1 MGLSMIQQGELFT
14 LNIEDIS
21 SEGNGI
27 GKVNQQV
34 VFVPNTV
41 TGDRISSR
49 IIRVKKKHAEGKIE
63 TILEN
68 SQYRIRPRCIVADKC
83 GGCQWQHI
91 DYEYQLKVKQNQ
103 VKETLTR
110 IGGFTDFTLEKIFS
124 DDDLGYRNKV
134 NYPLGVSET
143 GTIKAGYYQQNSHQI
158 VNINQC
164 PIQDDR
170 LNPLLKEIKE
180 DLQRLQIPIYDEK
193 TKKGALRHLCFRI
206 GKNTGE
212 ILLTLV
218 SAEVSN
224 EVIETQAQKWLQRY
238 PNLVGVCLNH
248 NPKSTN
254 VIFGKDTDLLAGRL
268 YLNEIFAGLT
278 FHLRPETFFQ
288 VNTAVAEALFNQ
300 VLTQL
305 NLQGHE
311 TVIDLYCGIGTFTLP
326 IARKV
331 KEVIGI
337 ESHNISIEQ
346 ANRNAEVND
355 IKNAKFILG
364 QTEVILPEMDD
375 NPDIVI
381 LDPPRK
387 GCQPQVIE
395 TLLTLKPEK
404 IVYLSCHPATLARDL
419 KMLCENGDYQ
429 LTFVQPADFFPQTPH
444 VETAVIL
451 QRIPE

>member
-1 MGLSMIQQGELFT
+1 MQQGELVT
-14 LNIEDIS
+14 IEIEDVS

-49 IIRVKKKHAEGKIE
+49 IMRVKKKYAEGKLDR
-63 TILEN
+63 LEEK
-68 SQYRIRPRCIVADKC
+68 SPYRIRSRCIVADKC

-110 IGGFTDFTLEKIFS
+110 IGGFSDFTLEKILS

-143 GTIKAGYYQQNSHQI
+143 GTIKAGYYQQGSHQI

-170 LNPLLKEIKE
+170 LNPLLKEIKQ
-180 DLQRLQIPIYDEK
+180 DLQQLQIPIYDEK
-193 TKKGALRHLCFRI
+193 TRKGALRHLCFRI

-218 SAEVSN
+218 SAQVSN
-224 EVIETQAQKWLQRY
+224 NVIEKQAQIWLQRY
-238 PNLVGVCLNH
+238 PDLVGVCLNH
-248 NPKSTN
+248 NPQSTN
-254 VIFGKDTDLLAGRL
+254 VIFGKETDLLAGRL
-268 YLNEIFAGLT
+268 YINEIFAGLT

-288 VNTAVAEALFNQ
+288 VNTTVAEALFNQ

-305 NLQGHE
+305 NLQGNE
-311 TVIDLYCGIGTFTLP
+311 IVFDLYCGIGTFTLP
-326 IARKV
+326 IAQKV
-331 KEVIGI
+331 KQVIGI
-337 ESHNISIEQ
+337 ESYNISIEQ
-346 ANRNAEVND
+346 ANRNAQVNE
-355 IKNAKFILG
+355 INNVKFILG
-364 QTEVILPEMDD
+364 DTETILPEIDEI
-375 NPDIVI
+375 PDIVI

-395 TLLTLKPEK
+395 TLLAIKPKK
-404 IVYLSCHPATLARDL
+404 IAYISCHPATLARDL

-451 QRIPE
+451 IREN

>member
-1 MGLSMIQQGELFT
+1 MQQGELVT
-14 LNIEDIS
+14 LDIEDVS

-27 GKVNQQV
+27 GKIDSQV

-49 IIRVKKKHAEGKIE
+49 IVRVKKKHAEGKLE
-63 TILEN
+63 TIEKE
-68 SQYRIRPRCIVADKC
+68 SSYRIRPRCIVADKC

-110 IGGFTDFTLEKIFS
+110 IGGFSDFAVETILS

-134 NYPLGVSET
+134 NYPLGVAEN
-143 GTIKAGYYQQNSHQI
+143 GNIKAGYYQHNTHQI

-170 LNPLLKEIKE
+170 LNPLLAEIKQ
-180 DLQRLQIPIYDEK
+180 DLQKLKIPIYDEK
-193 TKKGALRHLCFRI
+193 TRKGALRHLCFRI

-212 ILLTLV
+212 ILLTLI
-218 SAEVSN
+218 SAQVSN
-224 EVIETQAQKWLQRY
+224 AVIEKQAQIWLQRY

-248 NPKSTN
+248 NPSATN
-254 VIFGKDTDLLAGRL
+254 VIFGKETDLLAGRL

-278 FHLRPETFFQ
+278 YHLRPETFFQ
-288 VNTAVAEALFNQ
+288 VNTNVAEALFNQ
-300 VLTQL
+300 VLSQL
-305 NLQGHE
+305 NLQGNE
-311 TVIDLYCGIGTFTLP
+311 VVVDLYCGIGTFTLP
-326 IARKV
+326 IAKKV
-331 KEVIGI
+331 KQVIGI
-337 ESHNISIEQ
+337 ESYNLSIEQ

-355 IKNAKFILG
+355 IQNVKFILG
-364 QTEVILPEMDD
+364 ESEIIFPEIDEK
-375 NPDIVI
+375 PDLVI

-395 TLLTLKPEK
+395 TLLVIKPQK
-404 IVYLSCHPATLARDL
+404 IVYISCHPATLARDL
-419 KMLCENGDYQ
+419 QQLCRNNDYK
-429 LTFVQPADFFPQTPH
+429 LTFVQPADLFPQTPH
-444 VETAVIL
+444 VETGVIL
-451 QRIPE
+451 ELQ

>member
-1 MGLSMIQQGELFT
+1 MIQQGELVT
-14 LNIEDIS
+14 LNIEDVS

-49 IIRVKKKHAEGKIE
+49 IVRVKKKYAEGKLE
-63 TILEN
+63 TIEEK
-68 SQYRIRPRCIVADKC
+68 SPYRIRSRCIVADKC

-103 VKETLTR
+103 VKETLIR
-110 IGGFTDFTLEKIFS
+110 IGGFSDFTLEKILS

-143 GTIKAGYYQQNSHQI
+143 GTIKAGYYQQGSHQI

-170 LNPLLKEIKE
+170 LNPLLKEIKQ
-180 DLQRLQIPIYDEK
+180 DLQQLQIPIYDEK
-193 TKKGALRHLCFRI
+193 TRKGALRHLCFRI

-218 SAEVSN
+218 SAQVSN
-224 EVIETQAQKWLQRY
+224 DIIEKQAQKWLQRY
-238 PNLVGVCLNH
+238 PDLVGVCLNH
-248 NPKSTN
+248 NPQSTN
-254 VIFGKDTDLLAGRL
+254 VIFGKETDLLAGRL
-268 YLNEIFAGLT
+268 YINETFAGLT

-288 VNTAVAEALFNQ
+288 VNTTVAEALFNQ

-305 NLQGHE
+305 NLQGNE
-311 TVIDLYCGIGTFTLP
+311 IVFDLYCGIGTFTLP
-326 IARKV
+326 IAKRV
-331 KEVIGI
+331 NQVIGI
-337 ESHNISIEQ
+337 ESYNISIEQ
-346 ANRNAEVND
+346 ANRNAQVNE
-355 IKNAKFILG
+355 INNVRFILG
-364 QTEVILPEMDD
+364 ETETILPEIDEI
-375 NPDIVI
+375 PDVVI

-395 TLLTLKPEK
+395 TLLTIKPEK
-404 IVYLSCHPATLARDL
+404 IVYISCHPATLARDL
-419 KMLCENGDYQ
+419 KMLCENGDYR

-451 QRIPE
+451 SRGN

>member
-1 MGLSMIQQGELFT
+1 MIQQGQLVT
-14 LNIEDIS
+14 LDIEDVS

-41 TGDRISSR
+41 TGDHISSR
-49 IIRVKKKHAEGKIE
+49 IVRVKKKHAEGKLEEIQ
-63 TILEN
+63 EN
-68 SQYRIRPRCIVADKC
+68 SKYRIRPRCIVADKC

-91 DYEYQLKVKQNQ
+91 DYEYQLKVKENQ

-110 IGGFTDFTLEKIFS
+110 IGGFNNFSVETILS

-143 GTIKAGYYQQNSHQI
+143 GIIKAGYYQHGTHQI

-164 PIQDDR
+164 PIQDHR
-170 LNPLLKEIKE
+170 LNPLLTEIKQ
-180 DLQRLQIPIYDEK
+180 DLQKLNIAIYDEK
-193 TKKGALRHLCFRI
+193 TRKGALRHLCFRI

-218 SAEVSN
+218 SAQGSN
-224 EVIETQAQKWLQRY
+224 HAIEKQAQIWLQRY
-238 PNLVGVCLNH
+238 PDLVGVSLNH
-248 NPKSTN
+248 NPSATN
-254 VIFGKDTDLLAGRL
+254 VIFGKNTDLLAGRL

-288 VNTAVAEALFNQ
+288 VNTTVAETLFNQ
-300 VLTQL
+300 VLNQL
-305 NLQGHE
+305 NLQGEE
-311 TVIDLYCGIGTFTLP
+311 TVVDLYCGIGTFTLP
-326 IARKV
+326 IAQKV
-331 KEVIGI
+331 KQIIGI
-337 ESHNISIEQ
+337 ESYHLSIEQ
-346 ANRNAEVND
+346 ANRNAEINEINNV
-355 IKNAKFILG
+355 KFILG
-364 QTEVILPEMDD
+364 EVEVIFPEI
-375 NPDIVI
+375 NEKPDLVI

-395 TLLTLKPEK
+395 TLLTIKPQK

-419 KMLCENGDYQ
+419 QKLCENGDYK
-429 LTFVQPADFFPQTPH
+429 LIFVQPADLFPQTPH

-451 QRIPE
+451 ELQ

>member
-1 MGLSMIQQGELFT
+1 MIQQGELVT
-14 LNIEDIS
+14 LDIEDVS

-41 TGDRISSR
+41 TGDRITTR
-49 IIRVKKKHAEGKIE
+49 IIRVKKKHAEGK
-63 TILEN
+63 LEEIQED
-68 SQYRIRPRCIVADKC
+68 SKYRIRPRCIVADKC

-91 DYEYQLKVKQNQ
+91 DYEYQLKVKETQ

-110 IGGFTDFTLEKIFS
+110 IGGFQDFRVETIFS
-124 DDDLGYRNKV
+124 DEDLGYRNKV
-134 NYPLGVSET
+134 NYPLGVAEN
-143 GTIKAGYYQQNSHQI
+143 GNIKAGYYQLGSHQI

-170 LNPLLKEIKE
+170 LNPLLKEIKQ
-180 DLQRLQIPIYDEK
+180 DLQTLQIPIYNEE
-193 TKKGALRHLCFRI
+193 TRKGALRHLCFRI

-218 SAEVSN
+218 SAQVSN
-224 EVIETQAQKWLQRY
+224 AAIEKQAQKWLQHY

-254 VIFGKDTDLLAGRL
+254 VIFGKETDLLAGRL

-288 VNTAVAEALFNQ
+288 VNTNVAEALFNQ
-300 VLTQL
+300 VLSQL
-305 NLQGHE
+305 DLQGNE

-326 IARKV
+326 IAK
-331 KEVIGI
+331 KAKQVIGI
-337 ESHNISIEQ
+337 ESHNLSIEQ
-346 ANRNAEVND
+346 ANRNAQVND
-355 IKNAKFILG
+355 IENVKFILG
-364 QTEVILPEMDD
+364 QTEVILPEMDEK
-375 NPDIVI
+375 PDIII

-387 GCQPQVIE
+387 GCQPEVIE
-395 TLLTLKPEK
+395 TLLTLKPQK
-404 IVYLSCHPATLARDL
+404 IVYISCHPATLARDL
-419 KMLCENGDYQ
+419 KMLCENGDYK

-444 VETAVIL
+444 VETAAIL
-451 QRIPE
+451 CRN

>member
-1 MGLSMIQQGELFT
+1 MQQGELVT
-14 LNIEDIS
+14 LDIEDVS

-41 TGDRISSR
+41 TGDRITTR
-49 IIRVKKKHAEGKIE
+49 IIRVKKKHAEGK
-63 TILEN
+63 LEEIQED
-68 SQYRIRPRCIVADKC
+68 SKYRIRPRCIVADKC

-91 DYEYQLKVKQNQ
+91 DYEYQLKVKETQ

-110 IGGFTDFTLEKIFS
+110 IGGFQDFRVETIFS
-124 DDDLGYRNKV
+124 DEDLGYRNKV
-134 NYPLGVSET
+134 NYPLGVAEN
-143 GTIKAGYYQQNSHQI
+143 GNIKAGYYQLGSHQI

-170 LNPLLKEIKE
+170 LNPLLKEIKQ
-180 DLQRLQIPIYDEK
+180 DLQTLQIPIYNEE
-193 TKKGALRHLCFRI
+193 TRKGALRHLCFRI

-218 SAEVSN
+218 SAQVSN
-224 EVIETQAQKWLQRY
+224 AAIEKQAQKWLQHY

-254 VIFGKDTDLLAGRL
+254 VIFGKETDLLAGRL

-288 VNTAVAEALFNQ
+288 VNTNVAEALFNQ
-300 VLTQL
+300 VLSQL
-305 NLQGHE
+305 DLQGNE

-326 IARKV
+326 IAK
-331 KEVIGI
+331 KAKQVIGI
-337 ESHNISIEQ
+337 ESHNLSIEQ
-346 ANRNAEVND
+346 ANRNAQVND
-355 IKNAKFILG
+355 IENVKFILG
-364 QTEVILPEMDD
+364 QTEVILPEMDEK
-375 NPDIVI
+375 PDIII

-387 GCQPQVIE
+387 GCQPEVIE
-395 TLLTLKPEK
+395 TLLTLKPQK
-404 IVYLSCHPATLARDL
+404 IVYISCHPATLARDL
-419 KMLCENGDYQ
+419 KMLCENGDYK

-444 VETAVIL
+444 VETAAIL
-451 QRIPE
+451 CRN